1 MKRYSVEE
9 LSSKAAEMRAWVMTA
24 ICAANSGHPGG
35 SLSIMDLVAALY
47 LHHLKHDPAHPDWPD
62 RDRVYWSAGHK
73 APALYVALGMAG
85 YFDQRPVTLFDQPLP
100 DVDLHGVE
108 QAALLR
114 RLGSGFEGHPNRLR
128 LPGVELSS
136 GSLGQGLGVAS
147 GTALALR
154 LEGRDSHVYCI
165 MGDGEQDEGSV
176 WEAVMGAAHHRLD
189 NLIAILDRNFLQI
202 DGNTEEVMRLEPLAD
217 KYRAF
222 GWNVL
227 EIDGHDLSAI
237 LEAFQ
242 AAVDHVGSPT
252 VILATTVKGQGVSY
266 TANACGYHGVPPKD
280 GLCGPESLETAVCD
294 LGVED
299 VLTPERRARVL
310 AAVAKYQEAVDA
322 YVEARLPR
330 FAHDYW
336 WNHGETMQVEM
347 DATRN
352 GYGRALADL
361 AADPRF
367 AGIASDITESI
378 RMDRFYRPDGKTPDP
393 EREKRFF
400 CLGIAEA
407 NATQVAAGL
416 ARAGMTP
423 FIGSYGVFITGRNWD
438 QLRTT
443 VAYNELDVKIA
454 DAHGGVSVG
463 QDGATHQALEEIAL
477 ISILPHF
484 TMVVPCD
491 AIETEKATRAIAE
504 IRGPAVVRYAREATP
519 VVTSPATPFVLGQ
532 ANVTRL
538 RRESESFLEA
548 FDTVLASDY
557 QNEHEDLAI
566 IACGPMVPEAMRA
579 AVILKHEYGLETRIV
594 NVHTVKPLD
603 AAALAAAGR
612 EIGVILTAEE
622 HQVGGFGN
630 RVAAALCEADLG
642 RELRFRMIG
651 VRDTFGETGQP
662 WELIKLFGLS
672 AEHLAHT
679 AAEMLGKL

>member
-1 MKRYSVEE
+1 
-9 LSSKAAEMRAWVMTA
+9 
-24 ICAANSGHPGG
+24 
-35 SLSIMDLVAALY
+35 
-47 LHHLKHDPAHPDWPD
+47 
-62 RDRVYWSAGHK
+62 
-73 APALYVALGMAG
+73 
-85 YFDQRPVTLFDQPLP
+85 
-100 DVDLHGVE
+100 
-108 QAALLR
+108 
-114 RLGSGFEGHPNRLR
+114 
-128 LPGVELSS
+128 
-136 GSLGQGLGVAS
+136 
-147 GTALALR
+147 
-154 LEGRDSHVYCI
+154 

-310 AAVAKYQEAVDA
+310 AAVARYQEAVDA

-352 GYGRALADL
+352 GYGRAL
-361 AADPRF
+361 
-367 AGIASDITESI
+367 
-378 RMDRFYRPDGKTPDP
+378 
-393 EREKRFF
+393 
-400 CLGIAEA
+400 
-407 NATQVAAGL
+407 
-416 ARAGMTP
+416 
-423 FIGSYGVFITGRNWD
+423 
-438 QLRTT
+438 
-443 VAYNELDVKIA
+443 
-454 DAHGGVSVG
+454 
-463 QDGATHQALEEIAL
+463 ATHQALEEIAL